1 MLTIEFNR
9 GGNPSCTIDELNVL
23 WRFARLAELAGV
35 ISDRRAFNTAIAIL
49 AARALRYGQPGGVK
63 RPGLTE
69 SDIDAIARNHV
80 KDSQDEQDFRAC
92 LHMATGDE
100 EFGHGQYKKSAQ
112 PYWLAVK
119 LRPSCMRGWVKYLL
133 LRTGGVGLYIRRS
146 ILDLRE
152 SRVEAR

>member
-9 GGNPSCTIDELNVL
+9 GGNPSCTIDDLNVR
-23 WRFARLAELAGV
+23 WRVARLAELAGV
-35 ISDRRAFNTAIAIL
+35 ISGRRAFNTAIATL

-100 EFGHGQYKKSAQ
+100 EFWHGQYKKAAQ
-112 PYWLAVK
+112 AYCPPVQPPPWPIRA
-119 LRPSCMRGWVKYLL
+119 RAKYLL
-133 LRTGGVGLYIRRS
+133 LPARRS
-146 ILDLRE
+146 RP
-152 SRVEAR
+152 SPPP